1 MKLFAYL
8 NNTVTPGAHKM
19 DNMQQ
24 MLQSF
29 QRVFDHSVD
38 IKRITVNNKK
48 HFHTTFLKNSLI
60 FQILTRKRLWKT
72 NLVDTGRELSV
83 HKTFR

>member
-8 NNTVTPGAHKM
+8 NNTVTPGVHKM

-48 HFHTTFLKNSLI
+48 YFIQRF
-60 FQILTRKRLWKT
+60 
-72 NLVDTGRELSV
+72 
-83 HKTFR
+83 